1 MQIAYI
7 RIVTH
12 KGEVKM
18 RSISSRFFLPL
29 AVAGLCIT
37 AFISAAGQDQPKGG
51 DVVHAVAGVVKK
63 VDSAAKTIAI
73 ETADGT
79 EHVFKYT
86 AKTTM
91 HASKDVA
98 MGAKTG
104 AVDTYMA
111 GKEGTRV
118 VVHYTEKGADKTAVG
133 VDDFGKD
140 ALKEGKGTVTHVDK
154 AARTVT
160 VKTEDGTEATYHV
173 AKDATV
179 DAEHGV
185 VKSSEWTAKEGD
197 HVVVHYTEEGGK
209 KVVHLF
215 KWL

>member
-51 DVVHAVAGVVKK
+51 DVVH
-63 VDSAAKTIAI
+63 
-73 ETADGT
+73 
-79 EHVFKYT
+79 
-86 AKTTM
+86 
-91 HASKDVA
+91 
-98 MGAKTG
+98 
-104 AVDTYMA
+104 
-111 GKEGTRV
+111 
-118 VVHYTEKGADKTAVG
+118 YTEKGADKTAVG

-160 VKTEDGTEATYHV
+160 VKAADGTEDTYHV

-179 DAEHGV
+179 DAGHGV